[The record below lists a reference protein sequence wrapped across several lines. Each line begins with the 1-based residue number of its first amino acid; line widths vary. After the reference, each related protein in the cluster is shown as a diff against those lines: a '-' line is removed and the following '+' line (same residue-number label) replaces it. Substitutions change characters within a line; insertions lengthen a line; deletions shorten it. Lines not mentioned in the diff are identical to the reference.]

1 MQMRREGHR
10 ELTGRWRENDKQIF
24 IHPAEEI
31 RGKKPRRRDL
41 GLGIMPGLCECV
53 RVCVSLSLALSIF
66 SA

>member
-1 MQMRREGHR
+1 MQMRREGRR
-10 ELTGRWRENDKQIF
+10 ELTGRRRANDKQIF

-53 RVCVSLSLALSIF
+53 RVSLSLALSIF
-66 SA
+66 SV